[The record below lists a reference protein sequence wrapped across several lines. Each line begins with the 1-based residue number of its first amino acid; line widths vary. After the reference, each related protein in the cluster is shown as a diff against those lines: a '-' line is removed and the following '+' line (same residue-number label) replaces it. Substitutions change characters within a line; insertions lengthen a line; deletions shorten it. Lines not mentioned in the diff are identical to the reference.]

1 MLRYKYLILAII
13 CLSMFDCS
21 CSGQPKRSLVTGYSL
36 NEQPKIPNT
45 PTTQQPAF
53 EYVDVFLPENTGAKP
68 CLLSKATSKLNRVDN
83 EWGIWGHNI
92 EKVLGGDLPDETY
105 ALVDGERNRS
115 QLCFSSAELYKK
127 LSAWIID
134 NYGTQTT
141 SSFCIFPKDNK
152 LACTC
157 HECTKKGNTQG
168 NATPAVTDFICRLCR
183 QFPMHR
189 FYTSFYHSTSELP
202 SAPLPQNAGV
212 IVSAYTWQLRN
223 AENAASEKFKATVK
237 QWAEYTDRIYV
248 WDYIN
253 NFEDYFTPFPIVALM
268 QQRIRFYANAGV
280 KGIFFNGSGYD
291 YSSFSDMKTYA
302 LAELCSNPDAD
313 WKMIIKTFFNKYYP
327 SSAKLLS
334 DFCISIEQRALQ
346 RKKALNLYAAVDEAL
361 IEYLDEKEFI
371 AFYDSLD
378 IISNKAKD
386 IEAIR
391 LKNLLSAITLTR
403 LEIAKMRGEKMQI
416 PEIFYHTPSKVY
428 SEEGWLVQDY
438 INQLKEKGF

>member
-1 MLRYKYLILAII
+1 MLRYRYLILAIV
-13 CLSMFDCS
+13 CLGIGLKVDA
-21 CSGQPKRSLVTGYSL
+21 R
-36 NEQPKIPNT
+36 
-45 PTTQQPAF
+45 F
-53 EYVDVFLPENTGAKP
+53 EYIDVFLPENTGRNA
-68 CLLSKATSKLNRVDN
+68 CLLSKATSRLNRVDN
-83 EWGIWGHNI
+83 EWGVWGHNI
-92 EKVLGGDLPDETY
+92 EKVLGGDLPDGAY
-105 ALVDGERNRS
+105 AVVDGKRNRG
-115 QLCFSSAELYKK
+115 QLCFSSDELYEM

-134 NYGTQTT
+134 NYGTKTT

-157 HECTKKGNTQG
+157 RKCTKEGNTQG
-168 NATPAVTDFICRLCR
+168 NATPAVTKFICRLCR

-223 AENAASEKFKATVK
+223 AENEASEKFKTTVR
-237 QWAEYTDRIYV
+237 QWRKYTDRIYV

-268 QQRIRFYANAGV
+268 QQRIRFYADAGV

-313 WKMIIKTFFNKYYP
+313 WRVIIRDFFNKYYP

-334 DFCISIEQRALQ
+334 DFCISIEQRTLQ

-361 IEYLDEKEFI
+361 TEYLDEKEFVT
-371 AFYDSLD
+371 FYERLGK
-378 IISNKAKD
+378 ISDTAHGT
-386 IEAIR
+386 EAIR
-391 LKNLLSAITLTR
+391 LRDLLSAITLTR
-403 LEIAKMRGEKMQI
+403 LEIAKMRGERMQI

-438 INQLKEKGF
+438 INKYGL